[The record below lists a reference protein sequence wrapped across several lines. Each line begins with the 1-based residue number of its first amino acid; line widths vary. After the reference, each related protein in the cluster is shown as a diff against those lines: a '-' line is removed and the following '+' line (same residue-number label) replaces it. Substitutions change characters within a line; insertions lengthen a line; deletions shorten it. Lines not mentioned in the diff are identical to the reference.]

1 MEPGHFLPVNGQ
13 SCFTAAEFSQARV
26 QLANA
31 GLREDGYEAL
41 KFALDNVPFRR
52 NNPFVAKN
60 MILITDEGRNV
71 IPQGENIT
79 RQSIEADLRRNGVL
93 LNVVVQANY
102 QVDFFSPPSSFSFS
116 ISASPSFNCSPFSSL
131 F

>member
-79 RQSIEADLRRNGVL
+79 RQSIEAELRRNGVL

-102 QVDFFSPPSSFSFS
+102 QVDFFSPPSSSFS
-116 ISASPSFNCSPFSSL
+116 ISASPSFNCSPFSS